1 MFLQAEVLLGP
12 FDSFHFNFILDTNP
26 VPISRTSFR
35 LAEGVYLELC
45 TRNCEEGLGD
55 FSVDF
60 FTPAYRVICIGDIF
74 RGTILR
80 HAM

>member
-26 VPISRTSFR
+26 LPISRTSFR

-45 TRNCEEGLGD
+45 TLNCEKDLGD

-60 FTPAYRVICIGDIF
+60 LHLLTVLYALATSFEVP
-74 RGTILR
+74 
-80 HAM
+80 